1 MKLTKLARLKPLL
14 KLATPIALA
23 AQTTVDVS
31 QAVETV
37 NAITP
42 VLFTLLTIVII
53 IALPLL
59 IFKVLGKMVLETVRG

>member
-1 MKLTKLARLKPLL
+1 MKLAKIKIKLLL
-14 KLATPIALA
+14 KLAAPIALA
-23 AQTTVDVS
+23 AQTTADVS

-59 IFKVLGKMVLETVRG
+59 IFKVLSKMVLETVRG